1 MNMDVLLAALVEQKG
16 SDLFITVD
24 APPTLKVNGRLVS
37 LRPAPLDKTTA
48 LALIR
53 ESLDET
59 HFERFLHTREANYAI
74 QRGSL
79 GRFRVSAFWQQDMPG
94 MVLRRIETRI
104 PTFDELVLPPIL
116 QEVAMAKR
124 GLVLFVGGP
133 GAGQGPPP
141 RARVGGWH
149 HPGGGPHRAVGGAG
163 G

>member
-1 MNMDVLLAALVEQKG
+1 MNMDVLLAALVEQGLG
-16 SDLFITVD
+16 SLHHGRC
-24 APPTLKVNGRLVS
+24 PPTLKVNGRLVS

-104 PTFDELVLPPIL
+104 PTFDELVLPPSC
-116 QEVAMAKR
+116 R
-124 GLVLFVGGP
+124 RSP
-133 GAGQGPPP
+133 WPNAGWCSRRRHWRRQ
-141 RARVGGWH
+141 VH
-149 HPGGGPHRAVGGAG
+149 HPGGHDRLSQPAR
-163 G
+163 